1 MNRYIITFI
10 TLGIGLSSANA
21 DDSATAAGKALND
34 QNCVRCHG
42 PELYT
47 RKDRMVNSRDA
58 LFTQVQRCETNLQLQ
73 WFNEETKNVADYL
86 NKEHYHFK

>member
-21 DDSATAAGKALND
+21 DDPATAAGKALND

-42 PELYT
+42 SELYT

-73 WFNEETKNVADYL
+73 WLNEETKNVADYL
-86 NKEHYHFK
+86 NREHYHFK